1 MGPTQNCKKTKKKNK
16 IPKKKKK
23 TKEKQKRKKAHVGIL
38 GIGLIQLQGDTWQ
51 RVLGPA
57 TVAGTGFDCEESD
70 SPPWQVLEYQEPRTS
85 FNGPE

>member
-1 MGPTQNCKKTKKKNK
+1 MGPTQNCKKKKTKKTKNQ
-16 IPKKKKK
+16 KKKKPM
-23 TKEKQKRKKAHVGIL
+23 L
-38 GIGLIQLQGDTWQ
+38 GFLVFIGLIQRQGDTWQ